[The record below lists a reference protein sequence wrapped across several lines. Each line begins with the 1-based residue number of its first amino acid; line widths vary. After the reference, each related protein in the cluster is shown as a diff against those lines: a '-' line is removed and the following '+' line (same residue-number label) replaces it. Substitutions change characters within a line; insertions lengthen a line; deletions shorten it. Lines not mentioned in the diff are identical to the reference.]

1 MPTTAP
7 QASPH
12 TEAPLSRCSDTIRFA
27 ASLAPSDAA
36 GDGSNSIAAGCAL
49 IDLTPFAMPGA
60 ATYGI
65 NAAIATTKIKVTM
78 AVVPLG
84 ICNVEVKRSGSFA
97 GK

>member
-65 NAAIATTKIKVTM
+65 NAAIATTKIVL
-78 AVVPLG
+78 VL
-84 ICNVEVKRSGSFA
+84 ESGAEMCFR
-97 GK
+97 

>member
-1 MPTTAP
+1 M
-7 QASPH
+7 
-12 TEAPLSRCSDTIRFA
+12 A
-27 ASLAPSDAA
+27 ASLARSDAA
-36 GDGSNSIAAGCAL
+36 GEFSNNIAAGCAL

-84 ICNVEVKRSGSFA
+84 ICNVEIKRSGSFA